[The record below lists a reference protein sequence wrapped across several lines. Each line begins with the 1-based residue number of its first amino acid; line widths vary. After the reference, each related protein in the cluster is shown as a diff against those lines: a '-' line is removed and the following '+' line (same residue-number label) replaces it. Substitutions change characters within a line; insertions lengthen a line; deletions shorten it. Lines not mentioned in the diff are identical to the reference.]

1 MKTCDEMVNSL
12 LERRAQYVSAQKKKK
27 RVLVSTITSLCVVAM
42 VGVAVWKMPSA
53 TEQPPLVSQ
62 DTNAPQVSTDATQNT
77 QPSNTSKPTYNILWA
92 DSESDDN
99 DCFFLHEGRE
109 YCYCLYD
116 VLEDPPVDKIA
127 IRVEGGVSA
136 HFVYKGKTIEEYR
149 EAYDQERWLFRLLT
163 QFVKEGEDLKYGEAL
178 YTTGGPDGVIWAR
191 EFYEERVELY
201 GEELLSK
208 YIVDG
213 EFLKAEVEAEIERR
227 LNGYHPARD
236 AEEEALEAGK
246 KQAIAELKIALDSVR
261 LDYEEQTNAGELVFF
276 ATVDEFLALPTDAVC
291 GICHWAAKGNDSD
304 DLFCV
309 ND

>member
-12 LERRAQYVSAQKKKK
+12 LERREQYAAVQKKKK

-42 VGVAVWKMPSA
+42 VGVAVWKGADWMA
-53 TEQPPLVSQ
+53 QPTVTP
-62 DTNAPQVSTDATQNT
+62 DGTIPPQNSTTQT
-77 QPSNTSKPTYNILWA
+77 TPTTKPTYNILWA

-99 DCFFLHEGRE
+99 DGFFLHEGRE

-136 HFVYKGKTIEEYR
+136 YFVYKGKTIEEYR
-149 EAYDQERWLFRLLT
+149 EAYVQERRLFRLLT
-163 QFVKEGEDLKYGEAL
+163 QLVKEGEDLKYGEAL

-227 LNGYHPARD
+227 LNGYHTAQD
-236 AEEEALEAGK
+236 ADEEAIDAAK
-246 KQAIAELKIALDSVR
+246 RHAIAQLKTVLDSLG
-261 LDYEEQTNAGELVFF
+261 LDYEEQINAGELVFF

-291 GICHWAAKGNDSD
+291 GTCHWAAKGNDSD

>member
-12 LERRAQYVSAQKKKK
+12 LERREQYAAVQKKKK

-42 VGVAVWKMPSA
+42 VGVAVWKMPSV
-53 TEQPPLVSQ
+53 TEQPPV
-62 DTNAPQVSTDATQNT
+62 APDDQQNSTTQT
-77 QPSNTSKPTYNILWA
+77 TPITKPTYNILWA
-92 DSESDDN
+92 DSERDDN
-99 DCFFLHEGRE
+99 DGFFLYEGRE

-163 QFVKEGEDLKYGEAL
+163 QLVKEGEDLKYGEAL

-236 AEEEALEAGK
+236 ADEEAIDAAK
-246 KQAIAELKIALDSVR
+246 RHAIAQLKTVLDSLR
-261 LDYEEQTNAGELVFF
+261 LDYEEQINAGELVFF

-291 GICHWAAKGNDSD
+291 GTCHWAAKGNDSD
-304 DLFCV
+304 DLFC
-309 ND
+309 DYE

>member
-12 LERRAQYVSAQKKKK
+12 LERREQYAATQKKKK
-27 RVLVSTITSLCVVAM
+27 RVLVSTIASLCVVAL
-42 VGVAVWKMPSA
+42 VGVAVWKMPSL
-53 TEQPPLVSQ
+53 TEQPTVTPDDS
-62 DTNAPQVSTDATQNT
+62 NATQNT
-77 QPSNTSKPTYNILWA
+77 QPTNISKPTYNILWA

-99 DCFFLHEGRE
+99 DGFFLYEGRE

-136 HFVYKGKTIEEYR
+136 YFLYNGKTIEEYR
-149 EAYDQERWLFRLLT
+149 EAYDEERRSFRLLT
-163 QFVKEGEDLKYGEAL
+163 QLVKEGEDLKYGEAL
-178 YTTGGPDGVIWAR
+178 YTIGGPDGVKWAK
-191 EFYEERVELY
+191 ELYEERVAMY

-213 EFLKAEVEAEIERR
+213 EFLKAEVEAEVERR

-236 AEEEALEAGK
+236 AYDEAVDAAK
-246 KQAIAELKIALDSVR
+246 RHAIAQLKPVLDSLG

-291 GICHWAAKGNDSD
+291 GTCHWAAKGNGSD
-304 DLFCV
+304 DLFC
-309 ND
+309 DYD

>member
-12 LERRAQYVSAQKKKK
+12 LERRERYAAAQKKKK
-27 RVLVSTITSLCVVAM
+27 RVLVSTIASFCVVAV

-53 TEQPPLVSQ
+53 TEQPPV
-62 DTNAPQVSTDATQNT
+62 APDGTIPPQNSTTQT
-77 QPSNTSKPTYNILWA
+77 TPTTKPTYNILWA

-99 DCFFLHEGRE
+99 DGFFLHEGRE

-136 HFVYKGKTIEEYR
+136 YFVYKGKTIEEYR
-149 EAYDQERWLFRLLT
+149 EAYVQERRLFRLLT
-163 QFVKEGEDLKYGEAL
+163 QLVIEGEDLKYGEAL
-178 YTTGGPDGVIWAR
+178 YTTGGPDGVKWAK
-191 EFYEERVELY
+191 ELYEKRVAMY

-213 EFLKAEVEAEIERR
+213 EFLKAEVEAEVERR

-236 AEEEALEAGK
+236 AYDEAVDAAK
-246 KQAIAELKIALDSVR
+246 RHAIAQLKTVLDSLG
-261 LDYEEQTNAGELVFF
+261 LDYEEQINAGELVFF

-291 GICHWAAKGNDSD
+291 GTCHWAAKGNDSD
-304 DLFCV
+304 DLFC
-309 ND
+309 DYD